1 MNAQSLM
8 RGTNAIAGSLVA
20 ELVGPVPAPEAA
32 TRTDSMTS
40 ASRRVIRLGM
50 DPSPEVR
57 GNIGPLAGYLFERRR
72 LTWREA
78 LRTGLGADRLDVH
91 RAHPIEARKP
101 VPHQAPRPHER
112 VDDRHQH
119 PRDPV
124 AESGQK
130 TQRVDH

>member
-1 MNAQSLM
+1 MYEFAIAAGPKQRRFTATQAAWLGGVPSELMNAQSLM

-57 GNIGPLAGYLFERRR
+57 GNIGPLAGHFLERRR
-72 LTWREA
+72 LTR
-78 LRTGLGADRLDVH
+78 R
-91 RAHPIEARKP
+91 
-101 VPHQAPRPHER
+101 
-112 VDDRHQH
+112 
-119 PRDPV
+119 
-124 AESGQK
+124 
-130 TQRVDH
+130 